1 MLFTGIH
8 SAAAWFAK
16 IVLTDS
22 LDDDEF
28 AALGSFAADFVGF
41 HRIDYTVISRRQFVA
56 GWRRFRFHDC
66 RAFHTYENIMDNAVV
81 MPRYPFSIIER
92 QNLNPQTRDLSNKL
106 SSGNRVW

>member
-1 MLFTGIH
+1 MLFTCIR
-8 SAAAWFAK
+8 STAVWFVK
-16 IVLTDS
+16 VVFSNS
-22 LDDDEF
+22 LDDGEF
-28 AALGSFAADFVGF
+28 TALGSFAGDFVGC